1 MNKGA
6 VALLALVAMACVS
19 GPAVAAKKAPAL
31 SVEKCKAF
39 LAAEE
44 GKAASSMPVA
54 VVATKKSAAMTVDS
68 CKAFVAA
75 EEKKA
80 ADLQAYRDGFKEAVT
95 AVDFQLF
102 VDMFS
107 GNDPDK
113 LVPVAK
119 AKIKEL
125 QAAEAAA
132 AAAEAA
138 APAAQ

>member
-44 GKAASSMPVA
+44 AKGASAAVA
-54 VVATKKSAAMTVDS
+54 VVATKKPAAMSVDS